1 MKQKEVIELRSESY
15 MEEQFLLD
23 KFPGAV
29 WLNLGGSTTFY
40 LSIDEKDSVL
50 KAMKE
55 WEDYEKVGFK

>member
-1 MKQKEVIELRSESY
+1 MKQKEVIELKAESY

-23 KFPGAV
+23 RFPSVV

-50 KAMKE
+50 KAIKE
-55 WEDYEKVGFK
+55 WENYEKAGL